1 MFHTNLL
8 NRMRTLA
15 YFFLYL
21 SIALFLTSCSGQVD
35 EGSLPVLSVSSE
47 VIDRAE
53 DQTAVF
59 TVTYNGQDVTSAA
72 SVQLVEDSGAVPLS
86 SAVFTPETAGT
97 YMFVAS
103 YDGKMSNNVTVKV
116 VDSTPVVVESAYNRH
131 VCVVEFTGAWCINC
145 PYGYDLIY
153 EKLSLPSNR
162 KYKETMH
169 LCAFHSDEEGRDD
182 NAIPETQDVFDL
194 CDGLIAESLQYPS
207 FCVDF
212 HTAGILTDDGIGSF
226 IPAIKASHEQYPAHC
241 GVAVSSKLNADGT
254 QASVTARIASELTSD
269 YRMIILVIENMIK
282 GWQKTTLYPEGQ
294 EDYIHSH
301 VVRKVVT
308 AYTGTFTGEKLSDSA
323 LIKSGEEAV
332 KTWTV
337 DVESDW
343 VLENTQIYAIALDSN
358 GRANNMNLCAIDGG
372 DSGYDLKNK

>member
-1 MFHTNLL
+1 MNMQ
-8 NRMRTLA
+8 NKMKKIGD
-15 YFFLYL
+15 FFAIFVVAL
-21 SIALFLTSCSGQVD
+21 IAIACSGQVD
-35 EGSLPVLSVSSE
+35 DSSLPMLSVDSE
-47 VIDRAE
+47 EIDIA
-53 DQTAVF
+53 DGGTAVF
-59 TVTYNGQDVTSAA
+59 TVTYNGVDVTSSS
-72 SVQLVEDSGAVPLS
+72 SVTLTADSGAYELPD
-86 SAVFTPETAGT
+86 AVFVPEAAGT
-97 YMFVAS
+97 YVFVAT
-103 YDGKMSNNVTVKV
+103 YEGKMSNTVSVKV

-169 LCAFHSDEEGRDD
+169 LCAFHSDEEDRDD

-254 QASVTARIASELTSD
+254 QASVTARVASELTSD

>member
-1 MFHTNLL
+1 MNMQ
-8 NRMRTLA
+8 NKMKKIGD
-15 YFFLYL
+15 FFAIFVVALMA
-21 SIALFLTSCSGQVD
+21 IACSGQVD
-35 EGSLPVLSVSSE
+35 DSSLPMLSVDSE
-47 VIDRAE
+47 EIDIA
-53 DQTAVF
+53 DGGTAVF
-59 TVTYNGQDVTSAA
+59 TVTYNGVDVTSSS
-72 SVQLVEDSGAVPLS
+72 SVTLTADSGAYELPD
-86 SAVFTPETAGT
+86 AVFVPEAAGT
-97 YMFVAS
+97 YVFVAT
-103 YDGKMSNNVTVKV
+103 YEGKMSNTVSVKV

>member
-1 MFHTNLL
+1 MNMQ
-8 NRMRTLA
+8 NKMKKIGD
-15 YFFLYL
+15 FFAIFVVAL
-21 SIALFLTSCSGQVD
+21 IAIACSGQVD
-35 EGSLPVLSVSSE
+35 DSSLPMLSVDSE
-47 VIDRAE
+47 EIDIA
-53 DQTAVF
+53 DGGTAVF
-59 TVTYNGQDVTSAA
+59 TVTYNGVDVTSSS
-72 SVQLVEDSGAVPLS
+72 SVTLTADSGAYELPD
-86 SAVFTPETAGT
+86 AVFVPEAAGT
-97 YMFVAS
+97 YVFVAT
-103 YDGKMSNNVTVKV
+103 YEGKMSNTVSVKV